1 VAGET
6 VLVVDDNPT
15 NAKLLGFVL
24 KKEGYDYRIAP
35 DAESALQMLDG
46 EYQPRLMLLDM
57 QLPGMD
63 GLSLARHLR
72 AEYRGAPLVIVAVTA
87 NAMVGD
93 EQAALA
99 AGCDAF
105 ISKPIDTRD
114 LPRRLAE
121 LLR

>member
-1 VAGET
+1 VAGER

-24 KKEGYDYRIAP
+24 KKEGYEYRIAA
-35 DAESALQMLDG
+35 DAEIALEMIP
-46 EYQPRLMLLDM
+46 EFQPRLLLLDL

-63 GLSLARHLR
+63 GLTLARHLR
-72 AEYRGAPLVIVAVTA
+72 AQHKDRSLVIVAVTA

-93 EQAALA
+93 EQEALA
-99 AGCDAF
+99 SGCDAF
-105 ISKPIDTRD
+105 ISKPIDTRG
-114 LPRRLAE
+114 LPLRIAE